1 MKNIIKLF
9 SLLLVLTLAVS
20 CGSNSG
26 DDLGYSAQEERGWI
40 QFPESNLDVILAVR
54 GITTVVNLGV
64 DIQVPTT
71 SSDLTIDYK
80 LQSVTGLDPNTVFSN
95 NGITVAPAG
104 KTSYP
109 GPDNS
114 TGLEYSYLA
123 PISIDITEL
132 EGVSLTEPMVFDVVL
147 TATSSSKITV
157 GLAGDT
163 FPVTQRIIVYP
174 TVAYTFEGVFSVDE
188 VFTAGVN
195 EGLTLSGA
203 FGESYQ
209 IELALMPNDDTNT
222 KMLISTSAGFNDY
235 FIPDTILTFM
245 PDGTL
250 HFDDTFDPG
259 NPVIRFFRIM
269 EITSSSSNFLN
280 GTLQADGELGEFGPY
295 QFILTKM

>member
-1 MKNIIKLF
+1 MLISSARFWPAIAPETAKSKPGKLF
-9 SLLLVLTLAVS
+9 QDFCCCRGNATKPGKLFQDFCCCRKTLPFSTASAGDRLCIIIIIWNPLT
-20 CGSNSG
+20 
-26 DDLGYSAQEERGWI
+26 W
-40 QFPESNLDVILAVR
+40 VR
-54 GITTVVNLGV
+54 VRSR
-64 DIQVPTT
+64 QVA
-71 SSDLTIDYK
+71 S
-80 LQSVTGLDPNTVFSN
+80 
-95 NGITVAPAG
+95 
-104 KTSYP
+104 
-109 GPDNS
+109 
-114 TGLEYSYLA
+114 
-123 PISIDITEL
+123 
-132 EGVSLTEPMVFDVVL
+132 
-147 TATSSSKITV
+147 

-209 IELALMPNDDTNT
+209 IELAIMPNDDTNT

>member
-123 PISIDITEL
+123 PITIDITEL

-163 FPVTQRIIVYP
+163 FHVTQRIIVYP

-209 IELALMPNDDTNT
+209 IELAIMPNDDTNT